1 MYYNILKILVLGAGA
16 VGLGIAA
23 KLSTVADVVAI
34 AREQYAKEVT
44 DQGLHLSG
52 AWGEGVFRFRCLD
65 KPPTREQFDYVLIT
79 VKSHDTERVCRQYA
93 ALLRGLPVV
102 SLQNGVGNEEI
113 IRGFTEHVIGG
124 VVMTGFR
131 RKSPCAV
138 DISANA
144 GETLL
149 GKFPGGV
156 DEPVRSLVDLFAC
169 AGIPVRASGT
179 IKNDLWSK
187 NLISSVLNPLSAVLG
202 IQYGDLLSVPALRVI
217 SSITDEYYAVTGAEG
232 ITLAWKNPAEFL
244 TYLKNELIPVMHNH
258 FSSMQQDL
266 EFGRTTEI
274 EFLNGQVIK
283 AGERHGI
290 PTPYN
295 SCITDLICFR
305 QEGS

>member
-1 MYYNILKILVLGAGA
+1 VYNSILKILVLGAGA

-44 DQGLHLSG
+44 DHGLHLTG
-52 AWGEGVFRFRCLD
+52 AWGEGLFRFRCLA

-79 VKSHDTERVCRQYA
+79 VKSHDTERICQQYA
-93 ALLRGLPVV
+93 DLLRDHPVV
-102 SLQNGVGNEEI
+102 SLQNGIGNEEI
-113 IRGFTEHVIGG
+113 IGGFTEHVIGG
-124 VVMTGFR
+124 VVMTGFL
-131 RKSPCAV
+131 RKGPCAV

-144 GETLL
+144 GETIL
-149 GKFPGGV
+149 GKFPDGV
-156 DEPVRSLVDLFAC
+156 DEQVRDLVHLFAR
-169 AGIPVRASGT
+169 AGIHVRASGD

-187 NLISSVLNPLSAVLG
+187 NLISSVLNPLSAILG
-202 IQYGDLLSVPALRVI
+202 VPYGDLLSGPARRVI
-217 SSITDEYYAVTGAEG
+217 SSITNEYYAVAGAEG
-232 ITLAWKNPAEFL
+232 LTLAWKNPEEFL
-244 TYLKNELIPVMHNH
+244 TYLKNDLIPVMHNH

-290 PTPYN
+290 STPYN
-295 SCITDLICFR
+295 SCITELVRFR
-305 QEGS
+305 QEGP